1 MSCKFILFGYQT
13 SSNLILLL
21 NFIILLMNYR
31 IKNIHAR
38 EILDSRGNPTV
49 EVDVIIKNQII
60 GRAAVPSG
68 ASTGEFEAMELRD
81 NDKKR
86 YLGKGVLT
94 AVNNINGEINRALI
108 DIDVTNQTELD
119 QTMIE
124 LDGTDNK
131 SRLGAN
137 AILGVS
143 MAATRAAA
151 KVTNSP
157 LYEYL
162 SVNKKL
168 LMPVPMMNILNGG
181 SHADNTVD
189 IQEFMIF
196 PIGAK
201 TFSEALRMGTEI
213 FHQLKLELSLKGLS
227 TAVGDEGGF
236 APNLFS
242 NEQALQIILTAIK
255 NAGYIAGEEIF
266 IALDVAASEL
276 FNNSLY
282 KLESEGKTYSSDE
295 MINYL
300 KNLVNKYP
308 IVSIEDGLDQ
318 SDWAG
323 WKKLNRIMG
332 KNIQIV
338 GDDLTVTN
346 IHRLK
351 RAIDEKSMNSILI
364 KLNQI
369 GTITETIQAVELAKK
384 VGYGVIISHRSGET
398 EDTIIADFSVAMGMG
413 QIKTGSASR
422 SDRVS
427 KYNQLLR
434 IEEKLGDRAKLAT
447 IELLGK
453 NI

>member
-1 MSCKFILFGYQT
+1 
-13 SSNLILLL
+13 
-21 NFIILLMNYR
+21 MNYR

-94 AVNNINGEINRALI
+94 AVNNINGEINKALI
-108 DIDVTNQTELD
+108 NIDVTSQTEID
-119 QTMIE
+119 QIMIE

-137 AILGVS
+137 AILGAS
-143 MAATRAAA
+143 MAAARAAA

-236 APNLFS
+236 APNLSS

-323 WKKLNRIMG
+323 WKKLNRIIG

-434 IEEKLGDRAKLAT
+434 IEEKLGDKAKLAT
-447 IELLGK
+447 IDLLGK

>member
-1 MSCKFILFGYQT
+1 
-13 SSNLILLL
+13 
-21 NFIILLMNYR
+21 MNSH
-31 IKNIHAR
+31 IKNIISR

-49 EVDVIIKNQII
+49 EVDIILENNTM

-81 NDKKR
+81 NDKTR
-86 YLGKGVLT
+86 YIGKGVLT
-94 AVNNINGEINRALI
+94 AVNNINDEINKALVGVDVI
-108 DIDVTNQTELD
+108 DQLNIDD
-119 QTMIE
+119 IMIE

-143 MAATRAAA
+143 MAAARAAA
-151 KVTNSP
+151 KVNNCP

-162 SVNKKL
+162 SINKNP

-189 IQEFMIF
+189 IQEFMIY

-201 TFSEALRMGTEI
+201 TFSEALRMGTEV
-213 FHQLKLELSLKGLS
+213 FHQLKSELLQKGLNTS
-227 TAVGDEGGF
+227 VGDEGGF
-236 APNLFS
+236 APDLES
-242 NEQALQIILTAIK
+242 NEQALEIILTAIK
-255 NAGYIAGEEIF
+255 NAGYTAGEEIF

-276 FNNSLY
+276 FDNQLY
-282 KLESEGKTYSSDE
+282 NLASEDKSYSSDE
-295 MINYL
+295 MIEYL
-300 KNLVNKYP
+300 KILVDKYP
-308 IVSIEDGLDQ
+308 IISIEDGLDQ
-318 SDWAG
+318 SDWEG
-323 WKKLNRIMG
+323 WKKLNSKIG
-332 KNIQIV
+332 KKIQIV

-384 VGYGVIISHRSGET
+384 VGYGAIISHRSGET
-398 EDTIIADFSVAMGMG
+398 EDTIIADFAVAMGMG

-422 SDRVS
+422 TDRVC
-427 KYNQLLR
+427 KYNRLLR
-434 IEEKLGDRAKLAT
+434 IEEELGDNSSFAT
-447 IELLGK
+447 MDVLGRSR
-453 NI
+453 

>member
-1 MSCKFILFGYQT
+1 
-13 SSNLILLL
+13 
-21 NFIILLMNYR
+21 MNSH
-31 IKNIHAR
+31 IKNIFSR

-49 EVDVIIKNQII
+49 EVDIVLENNTM
-60 GRAAVPSG
+60 GRASVPSG

-81 NDKKR
+81 NDKTR
-86 YLGKGVLT
+86 YIGKGVLT
-94 AVNNINGEINRALI
+94 AVNNINDEINKALI
-108 DIDVTNQTELD
+108 GIDIND
-119 QTMIE
+119 QLNIDEIMIE

-137 AILGVS
+137 ATLGVS
-143 MAATRAAA
+143 MAACRAAA
-151 KVTNSP
+151 KVNNCP

-162 SVNKKL
+162 SINNNP

-201 TFSEALRMGTEI
+201 TFSEALRIGTEV
-213 FHQLKLELSLKGLS
+213 FHQLKSELSQNGLNTS
-227 TAVGDEGGF
+227 VGDEGGF
-236 APNLFS
+236 APDLES
-242 NEQALQIILTAIK
+242 NEQALEIIITAIK
-255 NAGYIAGEEIF
+255 NAGYTAGEEIF

-276 FNNSLY
+276 FDNQLY
-282 KLESEGKTYSSDE
+282 NLASENKSYSSDE
-295 MINYL
+295 MIEYL
-300 KNLVNKYP
+300 KTLVDKYP
-308 IVSIEDGLDQ
+308 IISIEDGLDQ
-318 SDWAG
+318 SDWEG
-323 WKKLNRIMG
+323 WKKLNSKIG

-384 VGYGVIISHRSGET
+384 VGYGAIISHRSGET

-434 IEEKLGDRAKLAT
+434 IEEELGVGATLAT
-447 IELLGK
+447 MDLLGK
-453 NI
+453 NK

>member
-1 MSCKFILFGYQT
+1 
-13 SSNLILLL
+13 
-21 NFIILLMNYR
+21 MNYR

-94 AVNNINGEINRALI
+94 AVNNINGEINKALI
-108 DIDVTNQTELD
+108 NIDVTSQTEID
-119 QTMIE
+119 QIMIE

-137 AILGVS
+137 AILGAS
-143 MAATRAAA
+143 MAAARAAA

-323 WKKLNRIMG
+323 WKKLNRIIG

-434 IEEKLGDRAKLAT
+434 IEEKLGDNAKLAT

>member
-1 MSCKFILFGYQT
+1 
-13 SSNLILLL
+13 
-21 NFIILLMNYR
+21 MNSH
-31 IKNIHAR
+31 IKNIISR

-49 EVDVIIKNQII
+49 EVDIILENNTM

-81 NDKKR
+81 NDKTR
-86 YLGKGVLT
+86 YIGKGVLT
-94 AVNNINGEINRALI
+94 AVNNINDEINKALVGVDVI
-108 DIDVTNQTELD
+108 DQLNIDD
-119 QTMIE
+119 IMIE

-143 MAATRAAA
+143 MAAARAAA
-151 KVTNSP
+151 KVNNCP

-162 SVNKKL
+162 SINKNP

-189 IQEFMIF
+189 IQEFMIY

-201 TFSEALRMGTEI
+201 TFSEALRMGTEV
-213 FHQLKLELSLKGLS
+213 FHQLKSELLQKGLNTS
-227 TAVGDEGGF
+227 VGDEGGF
-236 APNLFS
+236 APDLES
-242 NEQALQIILTAIK
+242 NEQALEIILTAIK
-255 NAGYIAGEEIF
+255 NAGYTAGEEIF

-276 FNNSLY
+276 FDNQLY
-282 KLESEGKTYSSDE
+282 NLASEDKSYSSDE
-295 MINYL
+295 MIEYL
-300 KNLVNKYP
+300 KILVDKYP
-308 IVSIEDGLDQ
+308 IISIEDGLDQ
-318 SDWAG
+318 SDWEG
-323 WKKLNRIMG
+323 WKKLNSKIG
-332 KNIQIV
+332 KKIQIV

-369 GTITETIQAVELAKK
+369 GTITETIQAVELAKN
-384 VGYGVIISHRSGET
+384 VGYGAIISHRSGET

-422 SDRVS
+422 SDRIA

-434 IEEKLGDRAKLAT
+434 IEEELGNRATLAT
-447 IELLGK
+447 MDLLGK
-453 NI
+453 NK

>member
-1 MSCKFILFGYQT
+1 
-13 SSNLILLL
+13 
-21 NFIILLMNYR
+21 MNYR

-94 AVNNINGEINRALI
+94 AVNNINGEINKALI
-108 DIDVTNQTELD
+108 NIDVTSQTEID
-119 QTMIE
+119 QIMIE

-137 AILGVS
+137 AILGAS
-143 MAATRAAA
+143 MAAARAAA

-255 NAGYIAGEEIF
+255 NAGYVAGEEIF

-398 EDTIIADFSVAMGMG
+398 EDTIIADFSVAIGMG

-434 IEEKLGDRAKLAT
+434 IEEKLGDKAKLAT
-447 IELLGK
+447 IDLLGK

>member
-1 MSCKFILFGYQT
+1 
-13 SSNLILLL
+13 
-21 NFIILLMNYR
+21 MNYR

-94 AVNNINGEINRALI
+94 AVNNINGEINKALI
-108 DIDVTNQTELD
+108 NIDVTSQTEID
-119 QTMIE
+119 QIMIE

-137 AILGVS
+137 AILGAS
-143 MAATRAAA
+143 MAAARAAA

-236 APNLFS
+236 APNLVS

-323 WKKLNRIMG
+323 WKKLNRIIG

-434 IEEKLGDRAKLAT
+434 IEEKLGAKA
-447 IELLGK
+447 K
-453 NI
+453 

>member
-1 MSCKFILFGYQT
+1 
-13 SSNLILLL
+13 
-21 NFIILLMNYR
+21 MNYR

-94 AVNNINGEINRALI
+94 AVNNINGEINKALI
-108 DIDVTNQTELD
+108 DIDVTNQAELD

-434 IEEKLGDRAKLAT
+434 IEEKLGDKAKLAT
-447 IELLGK
+447 IDLLGK

>member
-1 MSCKFILFGYQT
+1 
-13 SSNLILLL
+13 
-21 NFIILLMNYR
+21 MNSH
-31 IKNIHAR
+31 IKNIFSR

-49 EVDVIIKNQII
+49 EVDVVLENNTM

-81 NDKKR
+81 NDKTR

-94 AVNNINGEINRALI
+94 AVNNINDEINKALI
-108 DIDVTNQTELD
+108 GIDVND
-119 QTMIE
+119 QLNIDEIMIE

-137 AILGVS
+137 ATLGVS
-143 MAATRAAA
+143 MAACRAAS
-151 KVTNSP
+151 KVNNCP

-162 SVNKKL
+162 SINNNP

-201 TFSEALRMGTEI
+201 TFSEALRIGTEV
-213 FHQLKLELSLKGLS
+213 FHQLKSELSQNGLNTS
-227 TAVGDEGGF
+227 VGDEGGF
-236 APNLFS
+236 APDLES
-242 NEQALQIILTAIK
+242 NEQALEIIITAIK
-255 NAGYIAGEEIF
+255 NAGYTAGEEIF

-276 FNNSLY
+276 FDNQLY
-282 KLESEGKTYSSDE
+282 NLASENKSYSSDE
-295 MINYL
+295 MIEYL
-300 KNLVNKYP
+300 KTLVDKYP
-308 IVSIEDGLDQ
+308 IISIEDGLDQ
-318 SDWAG
+318 SDWEG
-323 WKKLNRIMG
+323 WKKLNSKIG

-384 VGYGVIISHRSGET
+384 VGYGAIISHRSGET

-434 IEEKLGDRAKLAT
+434 IEEEIGGGATLAT
-447 IELLGK
+447 MDLLGNNK
-453 NI
+453 

>member
-1 MSCKFILFGYQT
+1 
-13 SSNLILLL
+13 
-21 NFIILLMNYR
+21 MNYR

-151 KVTNSP
+151 KATNSP

-162 SVNKKL
+162 SMNKKL

-255 NAGYIAGEEIF
+255 NAGYVAGEEIF

-434 IEEKLGDRAKLAT
+434 IEEKLGDKAKLAT

>member
-1 MSCKFILFGYQT
+1 
-13 SSNLILLL
+13 
-21 NFIILLMNYR
+21 MNYR

-94 AVNNINGEINRALI
+94 AVNNINGEINKALI
-108 DIDVTNQTELD
+108 DIDVTNQAELD

-308 IVSIEDGLDQ
+308 IVSIDDGLDQ

-323 WKKLNRIMG
+323 WKKLNRIIG

-413 QIKTGSASR
+413 QIKTGSTSR

-434 IEEKLGDRAKLAT
+434 IEEKLGDKAKLAT

>member
-1 MSCKFILFGYQT
+1 
-13 SSNLILLL
+13 
-21 NFIILLMNYR
+21 MNYR

-94 AVNNINGEINRALI
+94 AVNNINGEINKALI
-108 DIDVTNQTELD
+108 NIDVTSQTEID
-119 QTMIE
+119 QIMIE

-137 AILGVS
+137 AILGAS
-143 MAATRAAA
+143 MAAARAAA

-323 WKKLNRIMG
+323 WKKLNRIIG

-434 IEEKLGDRAKLAT
+434 IEEKLGDKAKLAT
-447 IELLGK
+447 IDLLGK